1 MPLTSALLESAEST
15 SAVCDTTSTT
25 DCQRTAAS
33 WSCSRSGIQAGEQ
46 RRISDD
52 QRESRNA
59 NGVALSPT
67 HRPTV
72 GTGQRPSLRPRV
84 GSNCTRERARAPTIA
99 QLIQLRRGDAQQSVS
114 SEMGSQVKPAN

>member
-72 GTGQRPSLRPRV
+72 GTGQRPSLRPESDRIAHVNVRELPRLHSSYTPPWRRAAV
-84 GSNCTRERARAPTIA
+84 GELGN
-99 QLIQLRRGDAQQSVS
+99 G
-114 SEMGSQVKPAN
+114 

>member
-15 SAVCDTTSTT
+15 SAVCDTTSST

-33 WSCSRSGIQAGEQ
+33 WSCSRSGIQPGEQ

-59 NGVALSPT
+59 NASPCRRLIA
-67 HRPTV
+67 RPWGPVSAHLCGRESDRIAHVNVRELPRLHSSYTPPSRRAAV
-72 GTGQRPSLRPRV
+72 GELGN
-84 GSNCTRERARAPTIA
+84 G
-99 QLIQLRRGDAQQSVS
+99 
-114 SEMGSQVKPAN
+114 